1 MKRSGRVWRDVLF
14 AALLGLLLL
23 VPIKTAYA
31 QSPDSAIKQVLAD
44 QVSAWNQGD
53 IDGFMH
59 GYKESPE
66 TTFVGKTVQ
75 HGWQKV
81 LERYKRNYPTK
92 EAMGTLDFSDL
103 EVRMLDAEHAVAT
116 GKYHLARSAA
126 GGGEASGVFS
136 LVWEKSAEGWRIIL
150 DHTS

>member
-1 MKRSGRVWRDVLF
+1 MKRSRLAWRDFLLM
-14 AALLGLLLL
+14 ALMSLLLL
-23 VPIKTAYA
+23 APLKMAHA

-44 QVSAWNQGD
+44 QVSAWNRGD

-92 EAMGTLDFSDL
+92 ETMGTLDFSDV
-103 EVRMLDAEHAVAT
+103 EVRMLDSVHAVAT

-136 LVWEKSAEGWRIIL
+136 LVWEKSADGWKIIL

>member
-1 MKRSGRVWRDVLF
+1 MKRSRLAWRDFLLM
-14 AALLGLLLL
+14 ALMSLLLL
-23 VPIKTAYA
+23 TPLKMVYA

-44 QVSAWNQGD
+44 QVSAWNRGD
-53 IDGFMH
+53 IDGFMR

-92 EAMGTLDFSDL
+92 ETMGTLDFSDL
-103 EVRMLDAEHAVAT
+103 EVRMLDAQHAVAT

-126 GGGEASGVFS
+126 GGGDASGVFS
-136 LVWEKSAEGWRIIL
+136 LVWEKSAEGWKIIL

>member
-1 MKRSGRVWRDVLF
+1 MKRSGRVCRGVLF
-14 AALLGLLLL
+14 SALMVMLLL
-23 VPIKTAYA
+23 VPLKTTYA
-31 QSPDSAIKQVLAD
+31 QSSDSAIKQVLAD
-44 QVSAWNQGD
+44 QVSAWNRGD
-53 IDGFMH
+53 IDGFMR

-92 EAMGTLDFSDL
+92 ETMGTLDFSDL
-103 EVRMLDAEHAVAT
+103 EVRMIDAEHAVAT

-126 GGGEASGVFS
+126 GGGDASGVFS
-136 LVWEKSAEGWRIIL
+136 LVWEKSADGWKIIL

>member
-1 MKRSGRVWRDVLF
+1 MKRSRLAWRDFLLM
-14 AALLGLLLL
+14 ALVSLLLL
-23 VPIKTAYA
+23 APLKMAYA

-53 IDGFMH
+53 IDGFMR

-92 EAMGTLDFSDL
+92 ETMGTLDFSDL
-103 EVRMLDAEHAVAT
+103 EVRMLDAQHAVAT

-126 GGGEASGVFS
+126 GGGDASGVFS
-136 LVWEKSAEGWRIIL
+136 LVWEKSADGWKIIL

>member
-1 MKRSGRVWRDVLF
+1 MKRHVRVWRDVLS
-14 AALLGLLLL
+14 AALLGLLLF
-23 VPIKTAYA
+23 VPLKMAYA
-31 QSPDSAIKQVLAD
+31 QSPDSAIKQVLDD
-44 QVSAWNQGD
+44 QVSAWNQGN
-53 IDGFMH
+53 IDGFMS
-59 GYKESPE
+59 GYKNSPA

>member
-1 MKRSGRVWRDVLF
+1 MC
-14 AALLGLLLL
+14 LLLL
-23 VPIKTAYA
+23 APLKTAYA

-44 QVSAWNQGD
+44 QVSAWNHGD

-59 GYKESPE
+59 AYKDSPE

-81 LERYKRNYPTK
+81 LERYKRDYPTK
-92 EAMGTLDFSDL
+92 EAMGTLDFSDV
-103 EVRMLDAEHAVAT
+103 EVQMLDAEHAVAT

-126 GGGEASGVFS
+126 GGGDVSGVFS
-136 LVWEKSAEGWRIIL
+136 LVLEKSVDGWKIIL

>member
-23 VPIKTAYA
+23 VPLTMAYA

-53 IDGFMH
+53 IDGFMR
-59 GYKESPE
+59 GYKDSPE

-92 EAMGTLDFSDL
+92 ETMGTLDFSDL
-103 EVRMLDAEHAVAT
+103 EVRMLDVEHAVAT

-126 GGGEASGVFS
+126 GGGDASGVFS
-136 LVWEKSAEGWRIIL
+136 LVWEKSAEGWKIIL